1 MYSELSLADIVREN
15 RRGRGEMVALV
26 DGDERITYA
35 EFDERTDRLANALT
49 SEGVLP
55 GDRVLWIGANSHRVF
70 ELLVAAGKVGAILC
84 PANWRQSA
92 DELRFVIDDLQ
103 PKLIVSEPKIVGDLH
118 DSLGDDRIP
127 WVRCSDDSDDEFQ
140 RWSASFPSTPAPS
153 SESIHAE
160 DPVLL
165 LYTAAFDG
173 RPNGALI
180 SHRALI
186 SHSLVVAVQRQIT
199 EGFVFLDSGPLFHI
213 GTWMFAVATFVC
225 GGTNVVLPQFEP
237 RRACELIERERCQ
250 GAMLFPAMIDQ
261 LVAANGDDRY
271 DLSSL
276 RFGPAGS
283 TWNHMI
289 TLDRS
294 PWGRSNAGYGQTEV
308 GGMLTYHALGID
320 GLGTHGRSSPLMQVR
335 IVDTDGRDVSTGD
348 VGEIATRGMHLFN
361 GYFNRPDL
369 NAARFRDG
377 WYHTGDLGR
386 RESDGTVSFVG
397 PKLRMIKSGGEN
409 IYPAE
414 VERALLGHPDVDS
427 AAVIGRPDST
437 WGQSVVALVVRNASS
452 SVTEQELIAHV
463 RNQVASYKKPKS
475 VVFVEAIP
483 RRGFVPDYD
492 LLDIQHGGG
501 GYPGSDPTPITTAAT
516 SEMTR

>member
-15 RRGRGEMVALV
+15 HRGRGDMVALV
-26 DGDERITYA
+26 NGDERITYA
-35 EFDERTDRLANALT
+35 ELDERTDRLANALT
-49 SEGVLP
+49 GEGVVP

-70 ELLVAAGKVGAILC
+70 ELLIAAGKVGAVLC
-84 PANWRQSA
+84 PANWRQSP
-92 DELRFVIDDLQ
+92 DEFRFVVDDLQ
-103 PKLIVSEPKIVGDLH
+103 PKLIVSEPKVVGNLD
-118 DSLGDDRIP
+118 DTLGDGRTP
-127 WVRCSDDSDDEFQ
+127 WLRSSDDEGDEYQ
-140 RWSASFPSTPAPS
+140 QWLASFPSTPAPS
-153 SESIHAE
+153 SKSIVAE

-173 RPNGALI
+173 RPNGALV

-213 GTWMFAVATFVC
+213 GTWMFAVATLVC
-225 GGTNVVLPQFEP
+225 GGTNVVLPQFDP

-276 RFGPAGS
+276 RFAPAGS
-283 TWNHMI
+283 MWNHMI
-289 TLDRS
+289 TPDGS

-308 GGMLTYHALGID
+308 GGMLTYHALGIG
-320 GLGTHGRSSPLMQVR
+320 GLGTHGRSSPLMQLR
-335 IVDTDGRDVSTGD
+335 IVDVDGRDVPAGD
-348 VGEIATRGMHLFN
+348 VGEIVTRGMHLFN
-361 GYFNRPDL
+361 GYFNRPAL
-369 NAARFRDG
+369 NARRFQDG

-427 AAVIGRPDST
+427 VAVIGRPDNT
-437 WGQSVVALVVRNASS
+437 WGQSVVAVVVRHGSASVS
-452 SVTEQELIAHV
+452 EQELIAHV
-463 RNQVASYKKPKS
+463 RDRVASYKKPKS
-475 VVFVEAIP
+475 VIFVEAIP

-492 LLDIQHGGG
+492 LLDAQHGGG
-501 GYPGSDPTPITTAAT
+501 GYPGSEPASVTATRT
-516 SEMTR
+516 SETTR